1 MLFRNI
7 SGDIIELNKYDYIND
22 YIYYTKIME
31 IKQTFSKVTKIKNN
45 INYSNII
52 VNSIYNKDLKHISYK

>member
-7 SGDIIELNKYDYIND
+7 SGDIIEINKYDYIND

-31 IKQTFSKVTKIKNN
+31 IKETFSKVTKIKNN

-52 VNSIYNKDLKHISYK
+52 VNSIYNKHLNPVS

>member
-7 SGDIIELNKYDYIND
+7 SGDIIEINKYDYIND

-31 IKQTFSKVTKIKNN
+31 IKETFSKVTKIKNN

-52 VNSIYNKDLKHISYK
+52 VNSIYNKDLKHTS